1 MEQIA
6 KIQEQIENKPWKTA
20 IAVFKNGKSYFENS
34 LANTTYKSASLI
46 KLAIAL
52 YIQEVKPQTINNA
65 ITLSTKNVVGGAGI
79 INRLSIKTWKIKDLI
94 DLMLSLSDNSA
105 TNALLSYYH
114 LDTINSFL
122 QQNFQNISLNRFLME
137 KSTKENTCTANSI
150 MNVFQRLLNGN
161 NEVNQIILNSLKHQ
175 TVRNKLVAYS
185 NPKFETFNKTGELLH
200 EQHDIARFKSQSEV
214 IDCCVLTNYQNQEDY
229 EGILN
234 MIQNIGKILT
244 Q

>member
-1 MEQIA
+1 MIQIA

-20 IAVFKNGKSYFENS
+20 ITIFKNGKSLFENS
-34 LANTTYKSASLI
+34 FANTTYKSASLI

-52 YIQEVKPQTINNA
+52 YIQEVKPNTINNE
-65 ITLSTKNVVGGAGI
+65 ITLSPNNMVGGAGV
-79 INRLSIKTWKIKDLI
+79 INRLSIKRWKSKDLI
-94 DLMLSLSDNSA
+94 DLMLSISDNSA

-114 LDTINSFL
+114 LDDISDFL

-137 KSTKENTCTANSI
+137 EATKENICTSNSMMKI
-150 MNVFQRLLNGN
+150 FQRLLKGD
-161 NEVNQIILNSLKHQ
+161 NEVNEIILNSLKHQ

-185 NPKFETFNKTGELLH
+185 NPRFETFNKTGELLH
-200 EQHDIARFKSQSEV
+200 EQHDIARFKSKNEI
-214 IDCCVLTNYQNQEDY
+214 IDCCVLTNYQNQKDY

-234 MIQNIGKILT
+234 MMQNIGKILT

>member
-1 MEQIA
+1 MIQIA

-20 IAVFKNGKSYFENS
+20 ITIFKNGKSLFENS
-34 LANTTYKSASLI
+34 FANTTYNSASLI

-52 YIQEVKPQTINNA
+52 YIQEVKPNTINNE
-65 ITLSTKNVVGGAGI
+65 ITLSPNNMVGGAGV
-79 INRLSIKTWKIKDLI
+79 INRLSIKRWKSKDLI
-94 DLMLSLSDNSA
+94 DLMLSISDNSA

-114 LDTINSFL
+114 LDDISYFL

-137 KSTKENTCTANSI
+137 EATKENTCTSNSMMKI
-150 MNVFQRLLNGN
+150 FQRLLKGD
-161 NEVNQIILNSLKHQ
+161 NEVNEIILNSLKHQ

-185 NPKFETFNKTGELLH
+185 NPRFETFNKTGELLH
-200 EQHDIARFKSQSEV
+200 EQHDIARFKSKNEI
-214 IDCCVLTNYQNQEDY
+214 IDCCVLTNYQNQKDY

-234 MIQNIGKILT
+234 MMQNIGKILT

>member
-20 IAVFKNGKSYFENS
+20 ITIYKNGKSIFENS

-52 YIQEVKPQTINNA
+52 YIQEVKPQTINNE
-65 ITLSTKNVVGGAGI
+65 ITLSIKNVVGGAGI

-122 QQNFQNISLNRFLME
+122 QQNFQNVSLNRFLME

-150 MNVFQRLLNGN
+150 MNVFQ
-161 NEVNQIILNSLKHQ
+161 
-175 TVRNKLVAYS
+175 
-185 NPKFETFNKTGELLH
+185 
-200 EQHDIARFKSQSEV
+200 
-214 IDCCVLTNYQNQEDY
+214 
-229 EGILN
+229 
-234 MIQNIGKILT
+234 IGRASCRERV
-244 Q
+244 

>member
-1 MEQIA
+1 
-6 KIQEQIENKPWKTA
+6 
-20 IAVFKNGKSYFENS
+20 
-34 LANTTYKSASLI
+34 
-46 KLAIAL
+46 
-52 YIQEVKPQTINNA
+52 
-65 ITLSTKNVVGGAGI
+65 
-79 INRLSIKTWKIKDLI
+79 
-94 DLMLSLSDNSA
+94 MLSLSDNSA
-105 TNALLSYYH
+105 TNALLSYYQ
-114 LDTINSFL
+114 LDNINSFL

-137 KSTKENTCTANSI
+137 KNTKENTCTANSI

-200 EQHDIARFKSQSEV
+200 EQHDIARFKSQNEV

>member
-122 QQNFQNISLNRFLME
+122 QQNFQNISLNTFLME
-137 KSTKENTCTANSI
+137 KSTKQNTSTANSI
-150 MNVFQRLLNGN
+150 
-161 NEVNQIILNSLKHQ
+161 K
-175 TVRNKLVAYS
+175 TS
-185 NPKFETFNKTGELLH
+185 NRKK
-200 EQHDIARFKSQSEV
+200 
-214 IDCCVLTNYQNQEDY
+214 
-229 EGILN
+229 
-234 MIQNIGKILT
+234 
-244 Q
+244 

>member
-20 IAVFKNGKSYFENS
+20 ITVFKNGKSYFENS
-34 LANTTYKSASLI
+34 LANTTYRSASLI

-52 YIQEVKPQTINNA
+52 YIQEVKPQTINNP

-150 MNVFQRLLNGN
+150 MNVFQRLLNDN

-200 EQHDIARFKSQSEV
+200 EQHDIARFKSQNEV